1 MNPHFFFLHDA
12 FHMWCRAPKAP
23 VSLAVKY
30 MMVEEKKAA
39 KEYNCPMVPVSS
51 DDAPGR
57 QRHRSRGRA
66 PLEQFVVV
74 QEEVDAKTK

>member
-1 MNPHFFFLHDA
+1 MTPGEVHDG
-12 FHMWCRAPKAP
+12 RGEETIG
-23 VSLAVKY
+23 
-30 MMVEEKKAA
+30 VEELSR
-39 KEYNCPMVPVSS
+39 VPVSS

-57 QRHRSRGRA
+57 QRYRSRGRA

>member
-1 MNPHFFFLHDA
+1 MHSLHQTMNPHFFFLHDA

-51 DDAPGR
+51 DGAPGR
-57 QRHRSRGRA
+57 
-66 PLEQFVVV
+66 
-74 QEEVDAKTK
+74 